1 MPCAWRASACTSAR
15 PRPCA
20 SSACPR
26 RLRKMPCGT
35 PSPGSWSA
43 ATLRGPPRPHERHQV
58 RLEDHA
64 EEPLELL
71 LRLPHPPASAARGH
85 LRRVRLLPHRGRRG
99 GSGTGSRRST
109 RGACALAG
117 GDPTRLRGHARAP
130 GGRATAGGR
139 EALSHPALCPPRD
152 HRRRRD
158 GPRALDVR
166 DLRGPLPVLLSR
178 GLGGRA
184 LLHRDLRLRGHPGA
198 PVRRRSRGGP
208 PAHQHHARRAAG
220 RPRRARLRAAGGPA
234 ELDPLALEGSSG
246 VKAAVYGGP
255 GDLELRDWPEPV
267 AGAGELLVRVRG
279 CGLCGSDILK
289 ILSPDTRAPAV
300 FGHEVVGEVIAV
312 GAAVT
317 RFSVGQRVVVAHH
330 VPCFRCH
337 YCRRGSASMCRA
349 FKRINL
355 DPGGFAEVCRVPAP
369 NVEHATFALPPGMSD
384 ETASF
389 VEPLACCLRA
399 VKRSGAVAGD
409 AALVIGLGSIG
420 CLLSQAFALA
430 GTAVFGTDLVAGR
443 RALGRAA
450 GARVFDV
457 DAELDAA
464 LSEATEGRGADVA
477 MLTAGGG
484 SLLPWV
490 AARLRDGGHVHY
502 FAGGDGAALPLPLAD
517 LYHRELTISST
528 YSSSPTELREAFD
541 ALATGRIRVDGLITH
556 RLPLGELARG
566 VELMRRHEAVKV
578 YVTP

>member
-1 MPCAWRASACTSAR
+1 
-15 PRPCA
+15 
-20 SSACPR
+20 
-26 RLRKMPCGT
+26 
-35 PSPGSWSA
+35 
-43 ATLRGPPRPHERHQV
+43 
-58 RLEDHA
+58 
-64 EEPLELL
+64 
-71 LRLPHPPASAARGH
+71 
-85 LRRVRLLPHRGRRG
+85 
-99 GSGTGSRRST
+99 
-109 RGACALAG
+109 
-117 GDPTRLRGHARAP
+117 
-130 GGRATAGGR
+130 
-139 EALSHPALCPPRD
+139 
-152 HRRRRD
+152 
-158 GPRALDVR
+158 
-166 DLRGPLPVLLSR
+166 
-178 GLGGRA
+178 
-184 LLHRDLRLRGHPGA
+184 
-198 PVRRRSRGGP
+198 
-208 PAHQHHARRAAG
+208 
-220 RPRRARLRAAGGPA
+220 
-234 ELDPLALEGSSG
+234 

-289 ILSPDTRAPAV
+289 ILSPDTRAPAI

-355 DPGGFAEVCRVPAP
+355 DPGGFAELCRVPAP

-430 GTAVFGTDLVAGR
+430 GTAVFGADLVAGR

-502 FAGGDGAALPLPLAD
+502 FAGGEGAALPLPLAD

-556 RLPLGELARG
+556 RLPLRELARG

-578 YVTP
+578 YITP